1 MSQAPGDIHSL
12 PHAVSEDTDDGI
24 NLKKIIIVGVI
35 SLVVF
40 GFSAVLAWWI
50 LAADTSALREE
61 RGIAEAPSGLQKLKE
76 VGLVDVAHYDDDTR
90 LAKWKAAKA
99 KQASTYGWV
108 DRAKGVVHIP
118 IEEAMKEVVRQ
129 AQSGSTVPAAGGA
142 PR

>member
-12 PHAVSEDTDDGI
+12 PHSVSEDTDDGI

-40 GFSAVLAWWI
+40 AFSAVLAWWI
-50 LAADTSALREE
+50 LAADTNAIRQE
-61 RGIAEAPSGLQKLKE
+61 RGIAEPPSGLQKLQE
-76 VGLVDVAHYDDDTR
+76 VGLVDVTHFDDDKR
-90 LAKWKAAKA
+90 LELWKAAKA
-99 KQASTYGWV
+99 KQAASYGWV

-129 AQSGSTVPAAGGA
+129 AQSGGAAPAAGGA